1 VDPHS
6 DDLDLA
12 RGGLF
17 AAVVDSLLDDGI
29 AVRFRAGGRSMSPAV
44 RDSEV
49 VVVTPIDPTRIGI
62 GEIVYCRAGQGPRAH
77 RVVAIDS
84 QPDGSRRFTLC
95 GDAAPGSDPPVSAR
109 AVRGKVVAVE
119 RGSELVS
126 LAIAGG
132 WLGRRALVTALGLR
146 RALRA
151 AAVRAWAGTLAPTR
165 APR

>member
-1 VDPHS
+1 VHPRS
-6 DDLDLA
+6 KLPALA
-12 RGGLF
+12 RRGLF
-17 AAVVDSLLDDGI
+17 ATVVDSLLDDGI

-44 RDSEV
+44 RDGEV
-49 VVVTPIDPTRIGI
+49 VVVAPVDPARVGI
-62 GEIVYCRAGQGPRAH
+62 GEVVYCRTIRGPLAH
-77 RVVAIDS
+77 RVIAIDP

-95 GDAAPGSDPPVSAR
+95 GDAAPDRDRPVDAR

-132 WLGRRALVTALGLR
+132 RLGRFALVTALGLR

-151 AAVRAWAGTLAPTR
+151 TAARALAGTLAPR
-165 APR
+165 AARR